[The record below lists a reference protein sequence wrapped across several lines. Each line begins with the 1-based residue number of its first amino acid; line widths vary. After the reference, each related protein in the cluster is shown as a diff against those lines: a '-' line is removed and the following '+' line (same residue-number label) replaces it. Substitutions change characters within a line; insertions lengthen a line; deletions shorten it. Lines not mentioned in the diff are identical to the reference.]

1 MTLQQEVASHPD
13 FDNFIRAFWR
23 RVNAY
28 KNDYEAELP
37 DKIPVAIKAS
47 METALLALREVK
59 INVQM

>member
-1 MTLQQEVASHPD
+1 MTLQQEIVSHPD

-37 DKIPVAIKAS
+37 AKIPVTIKAS
-47 METALLALREVK
+47 METALLALKERT
-59 INVQM
+59 IQ

>member
-1 MTLQQEVASHPD
+1 MTLQQKIVSHHD

-37 DKIPVAIKAS
+37 ANVPVAIKAS

-59 INVQM
+59 INEQM